1 MDDGTRATI
10 AAIDC
15 HAHVM
20 RRDLPLAS
28 ERHSAPKRDVSVEEY
43 VAVLDAHAI
52 SHGVL
57 TAPSF
62 YGTDNHLLLSAL
74 DAFPTRLRGT
84 VIVDP
89 GIDEVALA
97 DMGRRGVVGVRL
109 NWVRRATL
117 PDVTSPAYR
126 ALFAK
131 VRELGWH
138 VEIFLEGPKLAD
150 VLPRIRESGVN
161 VVVDHFGSPD
171 PALGVA
177 DAGFRAALK
186 GIAAGDT
193 WIKLSAP
200 YRLGGV
206 DAQRYVDALLDA
218 GARPAGVGERL
229 AVRIARGGC
238 DVRSVRA
245 MAALMGARRADPSYD
260 PGRHTGCAIR
270 FRSHARWCAPPDNRM
285 TRKRPCNHCFAPT

>member
-1 MDDGTRATI
+1 
-10 AAIDC
+10 
-15 HAHVM
+15 M

-43 VAVLDAHAI
+43 VAVLDTHAI

-62 YGTDNHLLLSAL
+62 YGSDNHLLLSAL
-74 DAFPTRLRGT
+74 DAFPARLRGT

-89 GIDEVALA
+89 GIDEIALA
-97 DMGRRGVVGVRL
+97 DMSGRGVVGVRL

-117 PDVTSPAYR
+117 PDVTAPAYR

-131 VRELGWH
+131 IQALGWH

-171 PALGVA
+171 PSLGEA
-177 DAGFRAALK
+177 DPGFRATLK

-193 WIKLSAP
+193 WVKLSAP
-200 YRLGGV
+200 YRLGSV
-206 DAQRYVDALLDA
+206 DARRYVDALLAAGSAQLVWASDWPFVSHEDDVTYDQCVRWLRSWVPDDA
-218 GARPAGVGERL
+218 TRRMILVDTP
-229 AVRIARGGC
+229 
-238 DVRSVRA
+238 
-245 MAALMGARRADPSYD
+245 AALFGFGRTRDGA
-260 PGRHTGCAIR
+260 
-270 FRSHARWCAPPDNRM
+270 HARA
-285 TRKRPCNHCFAPT
+285 TA

>member
-1 MDDGTRATI
+1 VNDDPRAAIT
-10 AAIDC
+10 AIDC

-43 VAVLDAHAI
+43 IAVLDANAI

-62 YGTDNHLLLSAL
+62 YGTDNRLLLSAL
-74 DAFPTRLRGT
+74 DAFPARLRGT

-89 GIDEVALA
+89 CIDEAALA
-97 DMGRRGVVGVRL
+97 DMSRHGVVGVRL

-117 PDVTSPAYR
+117 PDVTTPAYR

-131 VRELGWH
+131 VRALGWH

-150 VLPRIRESGVN
+150 VLPRVRESGVN
-161 VVVDHFGSPD
+161 VVIDHFAAPD
-171 PALGVA
+171 PALREA
-177 DAGFRAALK
+177 DPGFREALK
-186 GIAAGDT
+186 GIATGDT
-193 WIKLSAP
+193 WVKLSAP

-206 DAQRYVDALLDA
+206 DAQRYVDALLAA
-218 GARPAGVGERL
+218 GPAQLVWASDWPFVSHEDDVTYDQCTRWLRAWVPDEPTRRMIIADTPAVLFDFGRARETDTVCP
-229 AVRIARGGC
+229 
-238 DVRSVRA
+238 RA
-245 MAALMGARRADPSYD
+245 TP
-260 PGRHTGCAIR
+260 
-270 FRSHARWCAPPDNRM
+270 
-285 TRKRPCNHCFAPT
+285 